1 MLQTTHSDDP
11 NVQEKID
18 KLTKRDRKTEQF
30 FRWVLKIMEWIIAGI
45 TLIALVG
52 ALGIEVVNMVT
63 EGTAYFASVSHMLH
77 NLLSIVVGL
86 EFVRMLID
94 TTPANILE
102 VLTVAITRHVILSH
116 DDPWS
121 NVACIACIAGLF
133 AIRRFWCA
141 AASCVRKW
149 WCILNN
155 NANTARPSGWAVGKT
170 EKAGKS
176 RSNAVICPACES
188 IRQTEI
194 YFFLVVIRSNKHP
207 IKNPMRVP
215 QVFIIT
221 SSNCANLP
229 INVCKNSMP
238 IENTAPSITP
248 FHQCL

>member
-18 KLTKRDRKTEQF
+18 KLAKRDRKTEQF
-30 FRWVLKIMEWIIAGI
+30 FRWALKIMEWI

-63 EGTAYFASVSHMLH
+63 EGTAYFADVSHMLH
-77 NLLSIVVGL
+77 ILLSIVVGL

-133 AIRRFWCA
+133 AIRRFL
-141 AASCVRKW
+141 VR
-149 WCILNN
+149 
-155 NANTARPSGWAVGKT
+155 
-170 EKAGKS
+170 
-176 RSNAVICPACES
+176 RSEL
-188 IRQTEI
+188 RQEM
-194 YFFLVVIRSNKHP
+194 V
-207 IKNPMRVP
+207 
-215 QVFIIT
+215 
-221 SSNCANLP
+221 
-229 INVCKNSMP
+229 NS
-238 IENTAPSITP
+238 E
-248 FHQCL
+248 